1 MLNCYCS
8 YKEKE
13 GRLKSM
19 NNPWNIILV
28 LFFFMF
34 FKWLFRFLFV
44 TLIVRVI
51 NALKDKAV
59 KARSENVQGS

>member
-1 MLNCYCS
+1 
-8 YKEKE
+8 
-13 GRLKSM
+13 M